1 MTVELPETTSVL
13 GTRSVWVV
21 PKASADDAADI
32 TIADLTA
39 GFKATCF
46 IYNGGIIT
54 GEQQR
59 GDAPRKLCEVKTRQK
74 IGTITE
80 SITDL
85 QYSYKPQGGDADE
98 ANGMK
103 EAMTQSTIVYLVDR
117 KGVLDETAPTTSHY
131 FDVYEVELGY
141 QNRTQTG
148 DDDQAEYSITQGA
161 SVLNTSYDLQF
172 TAA

>member
-1 MTVELPETTSVL
+1 MTVSLPDTVSVL
-13 GTRSVWVV
+13 GNRSVWVV
-21 PKASADDAADI
+21 PKASAADAEDI

-39 GFKATCF
+39 GLKATCY

-74 IGTITE
+74 IGTISE
-80 SITDL
+80 SISDL
-85 QYSYKPQGGDADE
+85 QYSYGPQVDDADE
-98 ANGMK
+98 ANDMK
-103 EAMTQSTIVYLVDR
+103 AAMTQGSTVYIVDR
-117 KGVLDETAPTTSHY
+117 RGVLDETTPTTSHY

-148 DDDQAEYSITQGA
+148 EDDQAEFSITQGA
-161 SVLNTSYDLQF
+161 SVLSTSYDLQF
-172 TAA
+172 VAA

>member
-1 MTVELPETTSVL
+1 MTVSLPDTVSVL

-21 PKASADDAADI
+21 PKASAADAEDI

-39 GFKATCF
+39 ALKATCY
-46 IYNGGIIT
+46 IYSGGIIT

-80 SITDL
+80 SISDL
-85 QYSYKPQGGDADE
+85 QYSYHPQLADADE
-98 ANGMK
+98 ANDMK
-103 EAMTQSTIVYLVDR
+103 SAMTQSSVVYIVDR
-117 KGVLDETAPTTSHY
+117 KGILDETAPTITDY

-148 DDDQAEYSITQGA
+148 EDDQAEYSITQGA

-172 TAA
+172 VAA